1 MNSFSL
7 PRATRATGEST
18 RPLHRGVGT
27 LVLALTAA
35 AAMAAP
41 GMTSTARAAEG
52 DPLEDTRKLDDAL
65 KMYWGTEMREVDT
78 LQKRLYRKD
87 QRWEFELY
95 SGVIP
100 NDEFFSYYPLGG
112 RIDYFFAEDFGVEV
126 WGSYLIR
133 VSSELEDFLEDNFNE
148 SLIVDIPQSL
158 QWLAGANFLWSP
170 VHGKLGIFADTL
182 GHFDV
187 HLAFGAG
194 VIGTTVRRLNE
205 EKSKVD
211 VAGNVG
217 LGMRFFLSQSIALR
231 FDYRQFFY
239 AAEGGGLS
247 HPAELTL
254 GISFMTA
261 APE

>member
-1 MNSFSL
+1 MNPTFLIRS
-7 PRATRATGEST
+7 AAYAVTA
-18 RPLHRGVGT
+18 
-27 LVLALTAA
+27 LAALCVAP
-35 AAMAAP
+35 AAM
-41 GMTSTARAAEG
+41 SAEG
-52 DPLEDTRKLDDAL
+52 DPVDDTRKLDDAL
-65 KMYWGTEMREVDT
+65 RMYWGTEMREVDA

-100 NDEFFSYYPLGG
+100 NDEFYSYYPLGG
-112 RIDYFFAEDFGVEV
+112 RIDYFFAEDFGAEV

-133 VSSELEDFLEDNFNE
+133 VSSELESFLEDNFNE

-170 VHGKLGIFADTL
+170 IHGKLGLFTDTL
-182 GHFDV
+182 AHFDV

-194 VIGTTVRRLNE
+194 VIGTTVRQLDQNA
-205 EKSKVD
+205 SKVD

-217 LGMRFFLSQSIALR
+217 LGMRFFLTDSIALR

-254 GISFMTA
+254 GVSFLTA

>member
-1 MNSFSL
+1 MNSTFL
-7 PRATRATGEST
+7 PRA
-18 RPLHRGVGT
+18 LNVGR
-27 LVLALTAA
+27 TAA
-35 AAMAAP
+35 IVVAVTAAMTTVAGAPAAH
-41 GMTSTARAAEG
+41 AAEG
-52 DPLEDTRKLDDAL
+52 DPMEDTRKLDEAL
-65 KMYWGTEMREVDT
+65 KKYWGNEMREVDA

-95 SGVIP
+95 TGVIP

-112 RIDYFFAEDFGVEV
+112 RVDYFFAEDFGLEV

-133 VSSELEDFLEDNFNE
+133 VASDLESFLEDNFNE
-148 SLIVDIPQSL
+148 SLIVDVPESL
-158 QWLAGANFLWSP
+158 QWLAGVNFLWSP
-170 VHGKLGIFADTL
+170 VHGKLGIFTDTL

-194 VIGTTVRRLNE
+194 VIGTTVRQLEKE
-205 EKSKVD
+205 ESRIVP
-211 VAGNVG
+211 AGNVG
-217 LGMRFFLSQSIALR
+217 VGMRFFLTESIALR

-239 AAEGGGLS
+239 AAAQLDNGTGGGLS

-254 GISFMTA
+254 GVSFMTA

>member
-1 MNSFSL
+1 MNRTFLIRS
-7 PRATRATGEST
+7 AAYAVTA
-18 RPLHRGVGT
+18 
-27 LVLALTAA
+27 LAASA
-35 AAMAAP
+35 VAPAAM
-41 GMTSTARAAEG
+41 SAEG
-52 DPLEDTRKLDDAL
+52 DPVEDTRKLDDAL
-65 KMYWGTEMREVDT
+65 RMYWGTEMREVDA

-112 RIDYFFAEDFGVEV
+112 RIDYFFAEDFGAEV

-133 VSSELEDFLEDNFNE
+133 VSSELEDFLEQNFNE

-170 VHGKLGIFADTL
+170 IHGKLGIFTDTL
-182 GHFDV
+182 AHFDV
-187 HLAFGAG
+187 HLAFGVG
-194 VIGTTVRRLNE
+194 VIGTTVRQLDQ

-217 LGMRFFLSQSIALR
+217 LGMRFFLSDSIALR

-254 GISFMTA
+254 GVSFLTA

>member
-1 MNSFSL
+1 MNSIFV
-7 PRATRATGEST
+7 PRF
-18 RPLHRGVGT
+18 
-27 LVLALTAA
+27 AA
-35 AAMAAP
+35 AAKVAGLAIAAFAMAASP
-41 GMTSTARAAEG
+41 VAHAAEG
-52 DPLEDTRKLDDAL
+52 DPMEDTRKLDDAL
-65 KMYWGTEMREVDT
+65 KMYWGTEMREVDA

-112 RIDYFFAEDFGVEV
+112 RIDYFFAEDFGGEL

-158 QWLAGANFLWSP
+158 QWLAGLNFLWSP
-170 VHGKLGIFADTL
+170 VHGKLGIFTDTL
-182 GHFDV
+182 GHFDM
-187 HLAFGAG
+187 HLAFGVGA
-194 VIGTTVRRLNE
+194 IGTTVRQLNQE
-205 EKSKVD
+205 DSKVD
-211 VAGNVG
+211 IAGNVG
-217 LGMRFFLSQSIALR
+217 LGMRFFLNDTIALR